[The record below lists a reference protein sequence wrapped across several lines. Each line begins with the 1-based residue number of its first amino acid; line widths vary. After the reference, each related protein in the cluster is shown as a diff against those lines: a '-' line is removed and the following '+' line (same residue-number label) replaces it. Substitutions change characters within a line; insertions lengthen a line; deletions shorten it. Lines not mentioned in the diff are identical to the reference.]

1 MTAGCTDEESELWQV
16 FPLEG
21 CRYTN
26 QSDCYERADGVDDA
40 DDWKAMREAMDVMN
54 FSPEE
59 QNCLFTITSAIMHL
73 SCVEFVP
80 LSKAGKTGEEGSRI
94 GLYEAAAA
102 AASLLEVSSDDMES
116 VLCSRTIEAGRQ
128 KHIVPN
134 SKERAEYAR
143 DAMAKCIYGRMFEWI
158 VRRINSAITSKIT
171 KSTSFIGILDIFG
184 FEVFVTNS
192 FEQLCINFAN
202 EALQQQFNQFMFKL
216 EQNIYEREG
225 IDWSFIDFPDN
236 ADCIA
241 LIERS
246 RTGIIAIL
254 DETCIFPK
262 GDDPMFARK
271 LYQKC
276 TDSTCFSASK
286 RQVVDNQFAI
296 THYAGTVIYDTDG
309 FCDKNK
315 DKLHQ
320 DVLDLLKV
328 AGLPLI
334 KEIFSEKFLN
344 QQFRQGEVVA
354 IDVHLHLRQ
363 VHAVEAN
370 ILP

>member
-158 VRRINSAITSKIT
+158 VRRINAAITSKIT

-271 LYQKC
+271 LYQNVQ
-276 TDSTCFSASK
+276 TALAS
-286 RQVVDNQFAI
+286 QPQ
-296 THYAGTVIYDTDG
+296 
-309 FCDKNK
+309 K
-315 DKLHQ
+315 DK
-320 DVLDLLKV
+320 
-328 AGLPLI
+328 
-334 KEIFSEKFLN
+334 
-344 QQFRQGEVVA
+344 
-354 IDVHLHLRQ
+354 
-363 VHAVEAN
+363 
-370 ILP
+370 

>member
-1 MTAGCTDEESELWQV
+1 
-16 FPLEG
+16 
-21 CRYTN
+21 
-26 QSDCYERADGVDDA
+26 
-40 DDWKAMREAMDVMN
+40 
-54 FSPEE
+54 
-59 QNCLFTITSAIMHL
+59 
-73 SCVEFVP
+73 
-80 LSKAGKTGEEGSRI
+80 
-94 GLYEAAAA
+94 
-102 AASLLEVSSDDMES
+102 
-116 VLCSRTIEAGRQ
+116 
-128 KHIVPN
+128 
-134 SKERAEYAR
+134 
-143 DAMAKCIYGRMFEWI
+143 
-158 VRRINSAITSKIT
+158 
-171 KSTSFIGILDIFG
+171 
-184 FEVFVTNS
+184 
-192 FEQLCINFAN
+192 
-202 EALQQQFNQFMFKL
+202 MFKL

-262 GDDPMFARK
+262 GDDPMFTESCIKNAQTA
-271 LYQKC
+271 L
-276 TDSTCFSASK
+276 ASQPQ

-344 QQFRQGEVVA
+344 QQFRQGK
-354 IDVHLHLRQ
+354 
-363 VHAVEAN
+363 
-370 ILP
+370 